1 MEYYWIC
8 IRANRT
14 AGLFKVT
21 TNSRVVSYDDFEYI
35 KNECGIGYAET
46 VSFNFGDVTYMM
58 LVDDEGKLKQLPFNQ
73 LASAFYMY
81 DDIVGD
87 VAILAQPSNSEMMY
101 LLKDDA
107 DALFSIVKNARFCTI
122 DAII

>member
-14 AGLFKVT
+14 AGLFKVKS
-21 TNSRVVSYDDFEYI
+21 NSRVVSYEDFEYI

-46 VSFNFGDVTYMM
+46 VKFEFGDVTYMM
-58 LVDDEGKLKQLPFNQ
+58 LLDDEGKLKELPFNE
-73 LASAFYMY
+73 LATAIYFY

-87 VAILAQPSNSEMMY
+87 IAILAQPSNDEMMY

-107 DALFSIVKNARFCTI
+107 DALFSFIKNAHFCTI